1 MEPHMIVQELPAR
14 WSNVINWRVLGD
26 WIEVRLNWRLALALG
41 LTALWW
47 VCLLTWLTFVL
58 GIWS

>member
-1 MEPHMIVQELPAR
+1 MIVQELPAR